1 MISFRFTYLSTAII
15 LIALACPVVGQVAA
29 EKQSLT
35 LEEAVNLAMERN
47 PQILTARART
57 DVLEGQIK
65 QVKSQAFP
73 SINLNGTGVRW
84 RDPAFL
90 NSSSFD
96 DIPAEFRDAM
106 VPRGANLFDYNV
118 NVAQPIYTAGKVGTA
133 LQLAK
138 LEREGVGIDVTKIE
152 QDIRVQ
158 VVRAFY
164 GVLLSKKHLEIAQ
177 DTIKQRERHLDM
189 ARTRFRGGVATE
201 VDVLRSEVSV
211 ANARPEVLRA
221 ENGVRYARSLLNNL
235 MARPTDFPTDVVGEL
250 IYIDAEKSGIQ
261 EVVEKAYSGRAE
273 LQRLRLNEKEAE
285 AQRKLANAESR
296 MRVDLNARYGFSSR
310 LTSNL
315 VDPTFTSWMF
325 TLNFQLPLFDGGR
338 RAGLVEQA
346 IAGERIARLTRSQV
360 QDAIS
365 LEAQTAI
372 DELHRAD
379 QTVQAARASV
389 KEAERVLTMMEQNYN
404 YGAATTLDVQDSQT
418 AVSVAR
424 LNLYQSLHD
433 HTVARAQL
441 RYVMGDDPL
450 ESNHAQNKINP

>member
-1 MISFRFTYLSTAII
+1 MLSSKYTLLLSASLI
-15 LIALACPVVGQVAA
+15 LGFICPVFGQVSG
-29 EKQSLT
+29 EKQILT
-35 LEEAVNLAMERN
+35 IEEAVTLAMERN
-47 PQILTARART
+47 PQILTAKART
-57 DVLEGQIK
+57 DILEGQIK
-65 QVKSQAFP
+65 EVKSLAFP
-73 SINLNGTGVRW
+73 AITLHSNVLRW

-106 VPRGANLFDYNV
+106 TPKGANLFDYNV
-118 NVAQPIYTAGKVGTA
+118 TVAQPLYTAGKVGTA
-133 LQLAK
+133 LKLAK

-152 QDIRVQ
+152 QDIRLQ
-158 VVRAFY
+158 VVRAFHS
-164 GVLLSKKHLEIAQ
+164 VLLAKKQLEIAQ
-177 DTIKQRERHLDM
+177 DAIQQRERHLAM
-189 ARTRFRGGVATE
+189 ARTRFKGGVATE
-201 VDVLRSEVSV
+201 VDVLRSEVAV
-211 ANARPEVLRA
+211 ANARPTVIRA
-221 ENGVRYARSLLNNL
+221 ENGIRYARSILNTL

-250 IYIDAEKSGIQ
+250 IYIDAAAAGFKDI
-261 EVVEKAYSGRAE
+261 VEKAYAGRAE

-296 MRVDLNARYGFSSR
+296 MRVDLNVKYGFSAR
-310 LTSNL
+310 LTSDL
-315 VDPTFTSWMF
+315 VDPTFTSWSF
-325 TLNFQLPLFDGGR
+325 NLNFALPLFDGGR

-360 QDAIS
+360 EDAIS

-372 DELHRAD
+372 DELHRAE

-389 KEAERVLTMMEQNYN
+389 TEAERVLNMMEQNYK

-424 LNLYQSLHD
+424 INLYQSLHD

-441 RYVMGDDPL
+441 RYVTGQDPL
-450 ESNHAQNKINP
+450 ESNHAQNKANP